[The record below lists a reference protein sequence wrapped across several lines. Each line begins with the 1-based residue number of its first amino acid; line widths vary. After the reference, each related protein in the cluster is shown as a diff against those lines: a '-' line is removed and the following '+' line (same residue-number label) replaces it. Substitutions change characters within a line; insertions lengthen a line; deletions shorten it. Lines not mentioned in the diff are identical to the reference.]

1 MFPSSKNDKGGLGA
15 ARAARHL
22 GLGEAAHSNVNTE
35 DASSAAAASQ
45 QASPFGTST
54 SADNKEPASLTNSPH
69 NLPTVSLPSSGG
81 SLRGM
86 GEKFSVNP
94 ATGTGSFSVPVATSS
109 GRGGASVQL
118 ALSYDSGSG
127 SGPFGMGWALST
139 SSIRRKTDK
148 GIPRYRDDGDEEEA
162 EDVFQITGAEDL
174 VPVLEWDGSEFGGRQ
189 VHTRCE
195 GGRTLR
201 VTAYRPRIEGAF
213 QRIWKVSDVKSGE
226 THWEAKAP
234 NNSTTI
240 YGDSATSRIADPED
254 ARRVFEWLPSR
265 AYDERGNLTVFE
277 YKSEDS
283 ENVETNTIHEYH
295 RSANSR
301 SAHRY
306 LKSIKYGNTVSRV
319 SSNFTTSGTD
329 WLFQV
334 VFDYGEHD
342 DVVPTPIECRPWTCR
357 PDPFSSYRAGFE
369 IRQYRL
375 CRRLLMFHHFP
386 DEPAI
391 GRNCVV
397 SVCKISYRS
406 VGQDVAT
413 GLAATTVVESVEQEA
428 WRRRDGGG
436 YDRESLPPVEFTYS
450 TAKPSEIPHVL
461 HGDSLANLPLGFD
474 DTAYQLID
482 LEGQGLSGVVSKT
495 NGALMYIPNNGEG
508 DFGSTETLLRVPGA
522 VFAADAGSWM
532 DLDGDGKVELVK
544 LEGRAPGFYSR
555 NWDETSGW
563 DSFRTFAS
571 LPNIPWNDRNV
582 KFIDVTGDGLADVL
596 VTDGQLLHIYYY
608 DRDKPGFASAETM
621 PAPSM
626 ECGSA
631 RLLFWDGAEALY
643 AADMTG
649 DGLSDIVRIRH
660 AEVCYWPSL
669 GYGRFGRKVA
679 MRNAPTFDHQ
689 ELFDQSFLRLA
700 DVDGSG
706 TTDLIYLG
714 GCTATI
720 YHNLAGNG
728 FSSSV
733 IQGFPPVNKTSN
745 VQVVDL
751 LGKGTACLVWSSKLP
766 SDAGR
771 QIRYLDLMG
780 EKPYLLVKV
789 ENNTGI
795 ETSLTYTSSSLFYAR
810 DKRAGRPWLSH
821 LPFPVHCVEKS
832 ETVDRISGNIFTTR
846 YAYHD
851 GYFDG
856 AEREFRGFGV
866 VESWDTEQYSSLDTR
881 EKQHANIDEASHI
894 PPLLTRTWYHTGQ
907 YRKNCCPTAHYK
919 RQYYR
924 NLDLHP
930 SLADIVLLDTALP
943 SSIRVPTGDFSH
955 NLSFQEQREAYRALK
970 GSPLRSET
978 YSLDGTALEKI
989 PVSVTEAT
997 YSLEQ
1002 RQPLGRNKHAVFMI
1016 HAKESLDIL
1025 YDRKLFRVGNGMRLD
1040 PRVQHTLSLETDFFG
1055 NPIRELAVNYGRRY
1069 DDPNPILTEVD
1080 REKQRRAYAML
1091 TETSYTNKVDTDVA
1105 YVLPTVAE
1113 SATYEVINIMSI
1125 TNSCWVP
1132 FETARGTAADLS
1144 SGDFDIPFEKFD
1156 GPYHST
1162 TRPYRRMI
1170 KKSRSIFRRDDLS
1183 GPLPLGVIEPLMLP
1197 HKNHDLA
1204 FTDAQAQRYVSAG
1217 KLKASEL
1224 SHVFETEGAYHRFP
1238 GEAGWW
1244 SNSGDVFFSPEETSP
1259 AEELRIARDNFFI
1272 IRRSRTLWHT
1282 EAEPAETSYSYD
1294 RYNLLLQ
1301 QVVDP
1306 YGNIASAGE
1315 RGCDPEA
1322 PLLRRGH
1329 DYRLLTAFVRMDANR
1344 NRVEVA
1350 FDILGHVVATAT
1362 QGKPEDEDGDSL
1374 EGAKV
1379 DLDGKDVRAYYKAP
1393 NIRASGLLGKATSRS
1408 VYDLHAFR
1416 RTKHLE
1422 HPQPN
1427 WSSSITREVHE
1438 SDLAEGAESRVFVGF
1453 SYVDGTGRP
1462 IQVKAQCEAGPL
1474 IERDAIE
1481 RESRRER
1488 DDQAEVVHHRW
1499 LTSSWIIYNNKGAP
1513 VRSYEPFFSDTHR
1526 FQDRAIH
1533 GVSPTFVYD
1542 SLGRTVAVVYP
1553 DGTWTKIA
1561 FSPWNS
1567 QGWDKIDTVLIADP
1581 AQDPDVG
1588 GFIAR
1593 FGEEVYLPT
1602 WYSQRC
1608 AGQLGPEEEEAA
1620 KASAVHAGTPSLA
1633 FFDALG
1639 RDCVKFETL
1648 RSGSHGSR
1656 ASKDEVVRQASFT
1669 DIMGLPYK
1677 VIDTMGRTASRMAY
1691 SFGKAVVQEEHF
1703 DSGEKWTLKD
1713 AGGTPIRTWNGR
1725 GQVFRPVL
1733 DRSRRVRAL
1742 YVRDGEAEFL
1752 VEKTA
1757 YGEERQ
1763 GAEEANARG
1772 RIVETFDQSGVS
1784 RTPTYDFKGNVVKAT
1799 RQLVKL
1805 NKGIVDWCSE
1815 VELEAET
1822 YEEVVHN
1829 NALNKVT
1836 RTILPDGT
1844 KTLYTYNDRMM
1855 PRAVSTTLAG
1865 SGEEQTVIKETTY
1878 DSKGQRTKVIH
1889 GNGVETRV
1897 SYDKVNFKIRRILTI
1912 RRRARNTAS
1921 TTSAESG
1928 SPSRSSSSSES
1939 PSKRRKPRRQSQ
1951 AEKLQ
1956 DLQYTYDASGNITH
1970 ISDDARQTTF
1980 FRNCRVD
1987 PSQSFRYDSFGRL
2000 VEATGREHV
2009 GQMAIAKDGKDRPD
2023 NSGHSISEA
2032 SGDHANNGKALAR
2045 YLERYE
2051 YDSQGNILA
2060 LHHDTRS
2067 ESKAWTRLYE
2077 YDEASAIL
2085 PLEEKNNRLSR
2096 TRVGRYT
2103 EEYRYEGRAGATGCM
2118 TFMPTISSL
2127 EYDYSDR
2134 MVASS
2139 PRSDSVGVGD
2149 EACRETTRYRYD
2161 ATGKRVRKITEK
2173 KLPDGSVVP
2182 VKETLYIGGA
2192 FEVFRRYSGNGE
2204 TTLEIHSLTIAE
2216 SGRRLLLIDNRTVG
2230 ADSRSPAVLY
2240 RYQLS
2245 NHQGSG
2251 TMEVDQEANILSYE
2265 EYTPYGV
2272 SSLRAMLKQT
2282 EAPKRYRFLGKEQD
2296 DSGLYHLGARY
2307 YAAWLGRFTSAD
2319 PKGAQDGLNL
2329 YQYAHDNPV
2338 MLADPGGTQAGPP
2351 NAALGWT
2358 AKELG
2363 QRSGWVTKM
2372 ADAVGRMTGR
2382 QLTNNM
2388 SNVFGPRAA
2397 QDFARMLQNNMAAAG
2412 QTAAASF
2419 EQAFK
2424 AVRVGDMGTEADVV
2438 FKELGHVWEH
2448 KLANAGRFFTEEGA
2462 FASKRSKWLLQ
2473 KYVEK
2478 LGDQVGT
2485 AARNVAGATGELAGM
2500 RAPKLGVTVKGLA
2513 EGSEGYKAF
2522 VTALHEAKGLQGTII
2537 EVVHEMDPALV
2548 RAREELNA
2556 AAKVVKAESKQLLLS
2571 GEKVAGDLAKAGK
2584 GFKGK
2589 GVAGLVVVGIVGAGL
2604 LLSGNAEAKEAPGES
2619 APSLVAE
2626 PPSTTGES
2634 FQNNLNNADLAMNA
2648 GEMAIGFA
2656 AKRGLVSAAAAAG
2669 AGTAALVVSSAATGA
2684 AVGSAVA
2691 DAVEKPLQSVL
2702 GDAAGAGAAAGT
2714 GVLAGAATGAV
2725 MGAVVGSVIPGVGT
2739 AVGAAI
2745 GGIAGA
2751 AGAGAKILIDRF
2763 W

>member
-1 MFPSSKNDKGGLGA
+1 MFPSSKNGKAGMGAGQA
-15 ARAARHL
+15 ARRL
-22 GLGEAAHSNVNTE
+22 GLGEAAHSNVNAG
-35 DASSAAAASQ
+35 DASSAVAASQ
-45 QASPFGTST
+45 QANPFGTST
-54 SADNKEPASLTNSPH
+54 SDDKREPASLTKSPH

-94 ATGTGSFSVPVATSS
+94 ATGTSSFSVPVATSS

-148 GIPRYRDDGDEEEA
+148 GIPRYRDDYGDELE

-174 VPVLEWDGSEFGGRQ
+174 VPVLEWDGKRFGGRQ

-213 QRIWKVSDVKSGE
+213 QRIWRVSDVKNGE
-226 THWEAKAP
+226 THWEVKAP

-240 YGDSATSRIADPED
+240 YGDSAACRIADPED
-254 ARRVFEWLPSR
+254 TRRVFEWLPSR
-265 AYDERGNLTVFE
+265 AYDEKGNLTVFE
-277 YKSEDS
+277 YKAEDS
-283 ENVETNTIHEYH
+283 DNVETDAIHEYH
-295 RSANSR
+295 RSVRSR

-319 SSNFTTSGTD
+319 SPNFAASGTD

-386 DEPAI
+386 DEPGV

-406 VGQDVAT
+406 IGRDAAT

-450 TAKPSEIPHVL
+450 TAKSSETPNVL
-461 HGDSLANLPLGFD
+461 HGDSLANFPLGFD
-474 DTAYQLID
+474 DTTYQLID

-508 DFGSTETLLRVPGA
+508 NFGVAETLLRLPGA
-522 VFAADAGSWM
+522 VFAADSGSWV

-544 LEGRAPGFYSR
+544 FDGRTPGFYGR

-563 DSFRTFAS
+563 DSFRTFES

-582 KFIDVTGDGLADVL
+582 KFIDVTGDGVADVL
-596 VTDGQLLHIYYY
+596 VTDGELLHVYYY
-608 DRDKPGFASAETM
+608 DRDKSSFAAVETM

-626 ECGSA
+626 ERGSA
-631 RLLFWDGAEALY
+631 RLLFWDGVKALY
-643 AADMTG
+643 TADMTG

-679 MRNAPTFDHQ
+679 MRNSPTFDHQ
-689 ELFDQSFLRLA
+689 ELFDPSLLRLA

-714 GCTATI
+714 GRTATI

-733 IQGFPPVNKTSN
+733 IQGFPSVNRTSN

-771 QIRYLDLMG
+771 QIRYLDLMS

-810 DKRAGRPWLSH
+810 DKKAGRPWLSH

-856 AEREFRGFGV
+856 SEREFRGFGI
-866 VESWDTEQYSSLDTR
+866 VESWDTEHYSSLQTHER
-881 EKQHANIDEASHI
+881 QRANIDEASHI
-894 PPLLTRTWYHTGQ
+894 PPLLSRAWYHTGQ
-907 YRKNCCPTAHYK
+907 YRNTYCPTEHYK
-919 RQYYR
+919 CQYY
-924 NLDLHP
+924 
-930 SLADIVLLDTALP
+930 
-943 SSIRVPTGDFSH
+943 
-955 NLSFQEQREAYRALK
+955 QAYRALK

-978 YSLDGTALEKI
+978 YSLDGTALERI
-989 PVSVTEAT
+989 PVSVTET
-997 YSLEQ
+997 SYSLEQ
-1002 RQPLGRNKHAVFMI
+1002 RQPLGRNKHAVFMV
-1016 HAKESLDIL
+1016 HTKESLEIL
-1025 YDRKLFRVGNGMRLD
+1025 YDRKLFRVGDGMRLD

-1055 NPIRELAVNYGRRY
+1055 NPTRELAVNYGRSY
-1069 DDPNPILTEVD
+1069 DDPNPMLTEVD

-1091 TETSYTNKVDTDVA
+1091 TETSYTNKIDTEAA
-1105 YVLPTVAE
+1105 YVLPAVAE

-1125 TNSCWVP
+1125 ANSCWVP
-1132 FETARGTAADLS
+1132 FEATRGTAAKLS
-1144 SGDFDIPFEKFD
+1144 SGDFDIPFENFD
-1156 GPYHST
+1156 GPYPSPA
-1162 TRPYRRMI
+1162 RPYRRMI

-1183 GPLPLGVIEPLMLP
+1183 GPLPLGLIEPLMLP

-1224 SHVFETEGAYHRFP
+1224 SRVFGTEGAYHRFP
-1238 GEAGWW
+1238 GEDGWW

-1282 EAEPAETSYSYD
+1282 DAEPTETSYSYD

-1301 QVVDP
+1301 QVIDP

-1315 RGCDPEA
+1315 RDRDPAA

-1329 DYRLLTAFVRMDANR
+1329 DYRLLTAFLRMDANR

-1350 FDILGHVVATAT
+1350 FDILGHVVASAT
-1362 QGKPEDEDGDSL
+1362 RGKPEDEDGDSL
-1374 EGAKV
+1374 EGAIV
-1379 DLDGKDVRAYYKAP
+1379 DLDGKDVTAYYKAP
-1393 NIRASGLLGKATSRS
+1393 RIRAAGLLGKATSRS

-1427 WSSSITREVHE
+1427 WLSSITREIHE

-1462 IQVKAQCEAGPL
+1462 VQSRP
-1474 IERDAIE
+1474 E
-1481 RESRRER
+1481 REGQ
-1488 DDQAEVVHHRW
+1488 DEVIHNRW
-1499 LTSSWIIYNNKGAP
+1499 LTSSWVIYNNKGAP

-1526 FQDRAIH
+1526 FQDKAIH

-1553 DGTWTKIA
+1553 DGTWTKVA
-1561 FSPWNS
+1561 FSPWDS
-1567 QGWDKIDTVLIADP
+1567 QAWDRADTVLIANP

-1593 FGEEVYLPT
+1593 LGKETYLPT

-1608 AGQLGPEEEEAA
+1608 AGQLGPEEERAA
-1620 KASAVHAGTPSLA
+1620 KASAVHASTPSLA

-1639 RDCVKFETL
+1639 RDCV
-1648 RSGSHGSR
+1648 
-1656 ASKDEVVRQASFT
+1656 
-1669 DIMGLPYK
+1669 
-1677 VIDTMGRTASRMAY
+1677 IDTMGRTASRMTY

-1752 VEKTA
+1752 VEKTV

-1784 RTPTYDFKGNVVKAT
+1784 RTSTYDFKGNVITAT

-1805 NKGIVDWCSE
+1805 NKGIVDWRSE

-1844 KTLYTYNDRMM
+1844 ETLYTYNDRMM
-1855 PRAVSTTLAG
+1855 PRAVSTTLTG
-1865 SGEEQTVIKETTY
+1865 SEEKQTVIKETTY
-1878 DSKGQRTKVIH
+1878 DSKGQRTKVVQ

-1897 SYDKVNFKIRRILTI
+1897 SYDKLNFKVRRIVAI
-1912 RRRARNTAS
+1912 RRRAQNTIG
-1921 TTSAESG
+1921 TSG
-1928 SPSRSSSSSES
+1928 T
-1939 PSKRRKPRRQSQ
+1939 
-1951 AEKLQ
+1951 LQ

-1970 ISDDARQTTF
+1970 IRDDAKQTTF

-1987 PSQSFRYDSFGRL
+1987 PSQSFRYDSLCRL

-2009 GQMAIAKDGKDRPD
+2009 GQMAMAKDGRYRPD
-2023 NSGHSISEA
+2023 NTAHGVGEA

-2060 LHHDTRS
+2060 LHHETRS
-2067 ESKAWTRLYE
+2067 ESKAWTRVYK
-2077 YDEASAIL
+2077 YDEASEIL

-2096 TRVGRYT
+2096 TRVGRCT
-2103 EEYRYEGRAGATGCM
+2103 EEYRYEGMAGVTGCM
-2118 TFMPTISSL
+2118 TSMPTVSAL
-2127 EYDYSDR
+2127 KYDYSDR

-2139 PRSDSVGVGD
+2139 TQSDGD
-2149 EACRETTRYRYD
+2149 RTGGDASESWETTRYRYD
-2161 ATGKRVRKITEK
+2161 ATGKRVRKITER
-2173 KLPDGSVVP
+2173 KLPDGAVVL

-2192 FEVFRRYSGNGE
+2192 FEVFRRYNGDGE

-2230 ADSRSPAVLY
+2230 TDSRSPAVLY

-2272 SSLRAMLKQT
+2272 SGLRAMFKQT

-2338 MLADPGGTQAGPP
+2338 MLADPGGTQAGPVS
-2351 NAALGWT
+2351 AALGWT
-2358 AKELG
+2358 ANELG

-2372 ADAVGRMTGR
+2372 ADAVGSMTGR

-2388 SNVFGPRAA
+2388 SNIFGPRAA

-2537 EVVHEMDPALV
+2537 EVVHEMNPALV
-2548 RAREELNA
+2548 HAREELNA
-2556 AAKVVKAESKQLLLS
+2556 AAKIVKAESKQLLLS
-2571 GEKVAGDLAKAGK
+2571 GERVAGDLAKAGK
-2584 GFKGK
+2584 GIKGK
-2589 GVAGLVVVGIVGAGL
+2589 GVVGLVVVGIVGAGL
-2604 LLSGNAEAKEAPGES
+2604 LLSGNAEAQEAPGGS
-2619 APSLVAE
+2619 APSPGAE
-2626 PPSTTGES
+2626 PPPTAGES
-2634 FQNNLNNADLAMNA
+2634 FQNNLNNADLAMSA

-2739 AVGAAI
+2739 AVGAAV
-2745 GGIAGA
+2745 GGVAGA
-2751 AGAGAKILIDRF
+2751 VGAGAKILIDRF

>member
-1 MFPSSKNDKGGLGA
+1 MFPSFKNDKGGLGA
-15 ARAARHL
+15 GRAARRL
-22 GLGEAAHSNVNTE
+22 GLGEGGHSNLNTG
-35 DASSAAAASQ
+35 DASLAAAASQ

-54 SADNKEPASLTNSPH
+54 SDDKKESASLTKSPH
-69 NLPTVSLPSSGG
+69 DLPTVSLPSSGG

-94 ATGTGSFSVPVATSS
+94 ATGTGSFSVPLATSS
-109 GRGGASVQL
+109 GRGGSGVQL

-148 GIPRYRDDGDEEEA
+148 GIPRYRDGSDDEE

-174 VPVLEWDGSEFGGRQ
+174 VPVLEWDGKEFGGRQ

-195 GGRTLR
+195 GGRELQ

-226 THWEAKAP
+226 THWEVKAP

-240 YGDSATSRIADPED
+240 YGDSAACRIADPED
-254 ARRVFEWLPSR
+254 GRRVFEWLPSR
-265 AYDERGNLTVFE
+265 AYDEKGNLTVFE
-277 YKSEDS
+277 YKAEDS
-283 ENVETNTIHEYH
+283 ENVAIDAVHEYH
-295 RSANSR
+295 RSARSR

-319 SSNFTTSGTD
+319 SPNFATCGTD

-334 VFDYGEHD
+334 VFDYGEHHD
-342 DVVPTPIECRPWTCR
+342 AVPTPIECRPWTCR

-386 DEPAI
+386 DEPSV
-391 GRNCVV
+391 GRDCVV

-406 VGQDVAT
+406 IGVNPAT

-428 WRRRDGGG
+428 WRRHDGGG

-450 TAKPSEIPHVL
+450 TAKPSEVPNVL
-461 HGDSLANLPLGFD
+461 HGDSLANLPSGFD

-482 LEGQGLSGVVSKT
+482 LEGQGLSGVVSKS

-508 DFGSTETLLRVPGA
+508 EFGGAETLLRAPGA
-522 VFAADAGSWM
+522 VFSADSGSWV

-544 LEGRAPGFYSR
+544 FDGRAPGFYGR
-555 NWDETSGW
+555 NRNETSGW
-563 DSFRTFAS
+563 DTFRTFES

-582 KFIDVTGDGLADVL
+582 KFIDMTGDGIADVL
-596 VTDGQLLHIYYY
+596 VTDGELLHVYYY
-608 DRDKPGFASAETM
+608 DRDKPGFTAADIM
-621 PAPSM
+621 PAPSA
-626 ECGSA
+626 ERGFA

-643 AADMTG
+643 TADMTG
-649 DGLSDIVRIRH
+649 DGLPDIVRIRH

-669 GYGRFGRKVA
+669 GYGRFGPKVV
-679 MRNAPTFDHQ
+679 MQNPPPFDHQ
-689 ELFDQSFLRLA
+689 ELFDQSLLRLA

-714 GCTATI
+714 GHTATI

-733 IQGFPPVNKTSN
+733 IHGFPSANRTTN

-789 ENNTGI
+789 ENNTGL
-795 ETSLTYTSSSLFYAR
+795 ETRLTYTSSSLFYAR
-810 DKRAGRPWLSH
+810 DKKVGRPWLSQ

-832 ETVDRISGNIFTTR
+832 EIVDWISGNIFTTR

-856 AEREFRGFGV
+856 TEREFRGFGV
-866 VESWDTEQYSSLDTR
+866 VESWDTEHYSSLEAH

-894 PPLLTRTWYHTGQ
+894 PPLLTRAWYHTGE
-907 YRKNCCPTAHYK
+907 YRDNCCPTGHYK

-930 SLADIVLLDTALP
+930 GLAHINLLDTALP
-943 SSIRVPTGDFSH
+943 SSIRVPTGDIRH
-955 NLSFQEQREAYRALK
+955 TLSFQEQREAFRALK

-978 YSLDGTALEKI
+978 YSLDGTAAENI
-989 PVSVTEAT
+989 PVSVTEAS

-1002 RQPLGRNKHAVFMI
+1002 RQPLGRNKHAVFMVQS
-1016 HAKESLDIL
+1016 KEALDIL
-1025 YDRKLFRVGNGMRLD
+1025 YDRKLFRVGDGMRLD
-1040 PRVQHTLSLETDFFG
+1040 PRVQHTLNLERDFFG
-1055 NPIRELAVNYGRRY
+1055 NPTRELAINYGRQY
-1069 DDPNPILTEVD
+1069 DDPNPILSKVD

-1091 TETSYTNKVDTDVA
+1091 TETSYTNKIDTEGA
-1105 YVLPTVAE
+1105 YVLPAVAE
-1113 SATYEVINIMSI
+1113 SATYEAINIMSI
-1125 TNSCWVP
+1125 TDSCCVS
-1132 FETARGTAADLS
+1132 FETARAAATELS
-1144 SGDFDIPFEKFD
+1144 SGDFDIPFENFD
-1156 GPYHST
+1156 GPYPSAS
-1162 TRPYRRMI
+1162 RPYRRMI

-1204 FTDAQAQRYVSAG
+1204 FTDVQAQRYVSAG
-1217 KLKASEL
+1217 KLTAAEI
-1224 SHVFETEGAYHRFP
+1224 SHVFGTEGAYHRFP
-1238 GEAGWW
+1238 GECGWW
-1244 SNSGDVFFSPEETSP
+1244 SNSGDVFFSAEETSP
-1259 AEELRIARDNFFI
+1259 AEELRIARDNFFV

-1282 EAEPAETSYSYD
+1282 DAEPTETSYWYD

-1301 QVVDP
+1301 HVVDP
-1306 YGNIASAGE
+1306 YGNVASAGE
-1315 RGCDPEA
+1315 RGRDHNPAA
-1322 PLLRRGH
+1322 PLLRHGH
-1329 DYRLLTAFVRMDANR
+1329 DYRLLTAFLRMDANR

-1350 FDILGHVVATAT
+1350 FDILGHVAASATR
-1362 QGKPEDEDGDSL
+1362 GKPEDEDGDSL
-1374 EGAKV
+1374 EGTKV
-1379 DLDGKDVRAYYKAP
+1379 DLDGKDIRAYYKVP
-1393 NIRASGLLGKATSRS
+1393 KIRAAGLLGKATSRT

-1427 WSSSITREVHE
+1427 WSSTITREVHE
-1438 SDLAEGAESRVFVGF
+1438 SDLADGAESRVFVGF
-1453 SYVDGTGRP
+1453 SYADGTGRP

-1474 IERDAIE
+1474 IERDALE
-1481 RESRRER
+1481 RESRLKR
-1488 DDQAEVVHHRW
+1488 DGQDEVVHSRW

-1513 VRSYEPFFSDTHR
+1513 VRTYEPFFSDTHR
-1526 FQDRAIH
+1526 FEDRAMH

-1542 SLGRTVAVVYP
+1542 SLGRTVAVLHP
-1553 DGTWTKIA
+1553 DGTWTKVA
-1561 FSPWNS
+1561 FSPWDS
-1567 QGWDKIDTVLIADP
+1567 RDWDRTDTVLIANP
-1581 AQDPDVG
+1581 AEDPDVG

-1593 FGEEVYLPT
+1593 LGKETYLPT

-1608 AGQLGPEEEEAA
+1608 AGQLGPEEERAA
-1620 KASAVHAGTPSLA
+1620 KASAIHARTPSLA

-1656 ASKDEVVRQASFT
+1656 ASKDEVIRQASFT
-1669 DIMGLPYK
+1669 DILGLPYK
-1677 VIDTMGRTASRMAY
+1677 VVDTMGRTASRMTY

-1742 YVRDGEAEFL
+1742 YVRDGEAEYL
-1752 VEKTA
+1752 VEKTI
-1757 YGEERQ
+1757 YGEERR
-1763 GAEEANARG
+1763 GAEEDNARG
-1772 RIVETFDQSGVS
+1772 RIVETFDQSGMS

-1799 RQLVKL
+1799 RQLVKV
-1805 NKGIVDWCSE
+1805 NKGISDWRSE
-1815 VELEAET
+1815 VQLEAET

-1844 KTLYTYNDRMM
+1844 ETLYTYNDRMM
-1855 PRAVSTTLAG
+1855 PRAVLTILSG
-1865 SGEEQTVIKETTY
+1865 SGEKQTVIKETTY
-1878 DSKGQRTKVIH
+1878 DSKGQRTKVLQ

-1897 SYDKVNFKIRRILTI
+1897 SYDKLNFKVRRIVAT
-1912 RRRARNTAS
+1912 RRKARNTTR
-1921 TTSAESG
+1921 TTGSHSCSSSANSSG
-1928 SPSRSSSSSES
+1928 SDS
-1939 PSKRRKPRRQSQ
+1939 PSGRRSPRRRQSR

-1956 DLQYTYDASGNITH
+1956 NLQYTYDASGNITH
-1970 ISDDARQTTF
+1970 IRDDAKQTTF
-1980 FRNCRVD
+1980 FRNDRVD
-1987 PSQSFRYDSFGRL
+1987 PSQSFRYDSLCRL

-2009 GQMAIAKDGKDRPD
+2009 GQMAMAKDGKDRPD
-2023 NSGHSISEA
+2023 NTGIGEA
-2032 SGDHANNGKALAR
+2032 SGDHANDGKALAR

-2051 YDSQGNILA
+2051 YDTQGNILA
-2060 LHHDTRS
+2060 LHHETRS

-2085 PLEEKNNRLSR
+2085 PLEEKNSRLSR
-2096 TRVGRYT
+2096 TRVGRCT
-2103 EEYRYEGRAGATGCM
+2103 EEYRYEGLSGVTGCM
-2118 TFMPTISSL
+2118 TSMPTLSAL

-2139 PRSDSVGVGD
+2139 PQFDGGGAAGD
-2149 EACRETTRYRYD
+2149 ASWETTRYRYD

-2173 KLPDGSVVP
+2173 KRSDGAMVP

-2192 FEVFRRYSGNGE
+2192 FEVFRRYNGNGE
-2204 TTLEIHSLTIAE
+2204 TTLEIHSITIAE
-2216 SGRRLLLIDNRTVG
+2216 SGRRLLLIDNRTIG
-2230 ADSRSPAVLY
+2230 ADSRSPEVLF

-2245 NHQGSG
+2245 NYQGSG

-2272 SSLRAMLKQT
+2272 SSLRAMFKQT

-2307 YAAWLGRFTSAD
+2307 YAAWLCRFTSAD

-2329 YQYAHDNPV
+2329 YQYAHNNPV
-2338 MLADPGGTQAGPP
+2338 MLADPGGTQAGPVST
-2351 NAALGWT
+2351 ALGWT

-2363 QRSGWVTKM
+2363 QRSTWVTKM
-2372 ADAVGRMTGR
+2372 TDAIGSMTGR

-2388 SNVFGPRAA
+2388 SNIFGPRAA
-2397 QDFARMLQNNMAAAG
+2397 QDFGRMLQNNMAAAG
-2412 QTAAASF
+2412 QTASVSF

-2424 AVRVGDMGTEADVV
+2424 AVRAGDMGTEADVV

-2522 VTALHEAKGLQGTII
+2522 VAALHEAKGLQGTII

-2548 RAREELNA
+2548 HAREELNA
-2556 AAKVVKAESKQLLLS
+2556 AAKIVKAESKQLLLS

-2584 GFKGK
+2584 GIKGK
-2589 GVAGLVVVGIVGAGL
+2589 GITALVVAGVVGAGL
-2604 LLSGNAEAKEAPGES
+2604 LISGNAEAREAPGES
-2619 APSLVAE
+2619 APSPSAE
-2626 PPSTTGES
+2626 SPPTAGEKA
-2634 FQNNLNNADLAMNA
+2634 QDALNNADLAMSA

-2745 GGIAGA
+2745 GGVAGA
-2751 AGAGAKILIDRF
+2751 VGAGAKILIDRF